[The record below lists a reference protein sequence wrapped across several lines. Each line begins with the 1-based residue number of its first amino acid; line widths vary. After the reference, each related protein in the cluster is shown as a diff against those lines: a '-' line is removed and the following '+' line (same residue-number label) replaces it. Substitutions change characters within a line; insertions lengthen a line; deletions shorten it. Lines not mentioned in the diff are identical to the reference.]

1 MLRNLFKTICCVLL
15 ILPAMALQA
24 QNDFVKTA
32 IDATKRQYAP
42 DSRTAIFAVE
52 GELLNDSLC
61 VLKGRCNNRQAVDT
75 LLHRLDSAGIAC
87 VDGIKMLPDKNLGA
101 LTRGLVTVCCASLR
115 GGPRHAAEMMTQAI
129 MGTPLLVLERDK
141 AWLLVQTP
149 DHYISWVPANSVTLQ
164 DETGWKAWRESDR
177 YVYTGYQGFVYDAPD
192 RNAGIVSDIVAGA
205 ILQADGKARKG
216 FVPVRFPDGRKG
228 FLKSNECCDLAR
240 WAARPLDMEV
250 VVRTAR
256 QMMGSTY
263 LWGGTSVTGSPQ
275 DSGGSGAETGEA
287 GSLSGTSGSGP
298 GSGSGS
304 GASSEA
310 GAGSTSTSG
319 SGADSTSGS
328 EAVGTSAWGASA
340 TGGSGSCSRTV
351 QVTSVRDAPHWL
363 QNLALSSFR
372 APHLVQNIAP
382 PSAFF
387 SPAWRDF

>member
-61 VLKGRCNNRQAVDT
+61 VLKGRCNNRQAVDA

-164 DETGWKAWRESDR
+164 DETGWKAWRKSDR
-177 YVYTGYQGFVYDAPD
+177 YVYTDYQGFVYDAPD

-228 FLKSNECCDLAR
+228 FLKSDECCDLAR

-263 LWGGTSVTGSPQ
+263 LWGGTSVK
-275 DSGGSGAETGEA
+275 
-287 GSLSGTSGSGP
+287 
-298 GSGSGS
+298 
-304 GASSEA
+304 
-310 GAGSTSTSG
+310 
-319 SGADSTSGS
+319 GADCSGFVKT
-328 EAVGTSAWGASA
+328 AYFC
-340 TGGSGSCSRTV
+340 SGVILS
-351 QVTSVRDAPHWL
+351 RDASQQALTGDIIPTDQWQSCQTGDLLFFGDERGRVDHVAL
-363 QNLALSSFR
+363 YLNGGEYIHCSGQVKLNNLDPA
-372 APHLVQNIAP
+372 APDYRESNFVSISRMKTQIGTPGITAVKAHPWYFDQK
-382 PSAFF
+382 
-387 SPAWRDF
+387 

>member
-1 MLRNLFKTICCVLL
+1 MLRTLFKTICCVLL
-15 ILPAMALQA
+15 ILPAMAQA
-24 QNDFVKTA
+24 QTDFVKTA
-32 IDATKRQYAP
+32 IDETKRQYAP

-52 GELLNDSLC
+52 GELLNNSLC
-61 VLKGRCNNRQAVDT
+61 VLKGRCNNRLAVEA

-87 VDGIKMLPDKNLGA
+87 VDGIKMLPDKNLGS

-164 DETGWKAWRESDR
+164 DETGWKAWRKSDR
-177 YVYTGYQGFVYDAPD
+177 YVHTGYQGFVYDAPD

-228 FLKSNECCDLAR
+228 FLKSDECCDLAR

-263 LWGGTSVTGSPQ
+263 LWGGTSVK
-275 DSGGSGAETGEA
+275 
-287 GSLSGTSGSGP
+287 
-298 GSGSGS
+298 
-304 GASSEA
+304 
-310 GAGSTSTSG
+310 
-319 SGADSTSGS
+319 GADCSGFVKT
-328 EAVGTSAWGASA
+328 AYFC
-340 TGGSGSCSRTV
+340 SGVILS
-351 QVTSVRDAPHWL
+351 RDASQQALTGDIIPTDQWQSCQTGDLLFFGDERGRVDHVAL
-363 QNLALSSFR
+363 YLNDGEYIHCSGQVKLNNLDPE
-372 APHLVQNIAP
+372 APDYRESNFVSISRMKTQIGTPGITAVKAHPWYFDQK
-382 PSAFF
+382 
-387 SPAWRDF
+387 